1 MNNASHY
8 GCPLVRFGIFATTKQ
23 GRVKQRIAICL
34 RGGFQQKEKYHRFS
48 QLFFHSFCFCW
59 PADVTKIR
67 SFSARATV
75 APFISSFISPLH
87 HHSRAL
93 RAISIH
99 PSLLRVSGL
108 FGAPLPSIL
117 STAIFERPI
126 SSTTHH
132 KSNSS
137 RPREIDTMDS
147 DDNSVYQID
156 DDSEGYVPEPVS
168 YS

>member
-8 GCPLVRFGIFATTKQ
+8 GCSLVRIGIFATTKQ
-23 GRVKQRIAICL
+23 GRVKRRIAICL

-59 PADVTKIR
+59 PADVTKII

-87 HHSRAL
+87 HHPRAL

-117 STAIFERPI
+117 STAIFRAPHI
-126 SSTTHH
+126 
-132 KSNSS
+132 
-137 RPREIDTMDS
+137 
-147 DDNSVYQID
+147 ID
-156 DDSEGYVPEPVS
+156 DSPQVKQLSAKRDRYDGFRRQLCLPDRR
-168 YS
+168 